1 MEVFDLNELK
11 QNATIKEIK
20 RAIEILD
27 PNHRERYE
35 SIDVVNKACI
45 LGQIALKQF
54 VPINVKISI
63 NPATENKY
71 NCPICNSQVDLND
84 RYCRSCGQA
93 ILF

>member
-1 MEVFDLNELK
+1 MDIIDSSNLK
-11 QNATIKEIK
+11 QDIMFKEIK

-35 SIDVVNKACI
+35 SIDIVNKACI
-45 LGQIALKQF
+45 LGQIALKRL
-54 VPINVKISI
+54 VPINVKIIVNS
-63 NPATENKY
+63 AAENKY
-71 NCPICNSQVDLND
+71 NCPTCNSQVDLND

>member
-11 QNATIKEIK
+11 QNTTIKEIK

-54 VPINVKISI
+54 VPKKVKISI
-63 NPATENKY
+63 SPAAENKY
-71 NCPICNSQVDLND
+71 KCPTCNSQVDLND
-84 RYCRSCGQA
+84 RYCHSCGQA